1 MVHHN
6 FTPQLYGGKSLTW
19 RQLPNF
25 IGVNLLIL
33 LIHKNMGEI
42 IKAQYVRDEVYKKLF

>member
-6 FTPQLYGGKSLTW
+6 FTPQHMKTILTW
-19 RQLPNF
+19 HEHPNF
-25 IGVNLLIL
+25 IGVNLLSL

-42 IKAQYVRDEVYKKLF
+42 IKAQYVRDEVNKMLF